1 MNIRLIGDVA
11 FALGPQP
18 LDQLGREVE
27 TLALLFIT
35 AQANDVGVV
44 GVDHQFAVFETGQ
57 AREVVFAGIAVRRH
71 AHDLELAVEHLET
84 EKLGDGAIQATQGV
98 RVEEFLDL
106 VDLAV
111 FAVAKKGRGVFA
123 LAVDAEDRGLFL
135 EPGAV
140 IGTGSMGE
148 VVLDRLDLDFLRVEA
163 QLLQAEHDVL
173 AVALVATVAHQDRV
187 EGAVRGV
194 PVALGVVPARL
205 AEQADRR
212 ERNGY
217 HIHVRRFDAGLLQAE
232 LRRFVGHAVLCM
244 FVAYEALFFSG
255 SDQFAVDVQGR
266 GRIMAKGAGQAKNRQ
281 CQGSSL
287 YKLEICAP
295 AKWASSS

>member
-1 MNIRLIGDVA
+1 MDVRLVGDVA

-18 LDQLGREVE
+18 LDQLWREIE
-27 TLALLFIT
+27 TLALLFMA
-35 AQANDVGVV
+35 AQADDVGVI

-57 AREVVFAGIAVRRH
+57 AREVVFAGIPIGRH
-71 AHDLELAVEHLET
+71 AHDLELAIEHLET
-84 EKLGDGAIQATQGV
+84 EELGDGTVQATQGV

-106 VDLAV
+106 VNLAI
-111 FAVAKKGRGVFA
+111 FAVAKEGRGVLA
-123 LAVDAEDRGLFL
+123 LAVDTEDRGFFL
-135 EPGAV
+135 EAGAV
-140 IGTGSMGE
+140 IGTGCVRK
-148 VVLDRLDLDFLRVEA
+148 VVLDRLDLDFFRVKT
-163 QLLQAEHDVL
+163 QLLQAEHNVF
-173 AVALVATVAHQDRV
+173 AVALVAAVAHQDRV
-187 EGAVRGV
+187 ECAVRGI
-194 PVALGVVPARL
+194 PVTLGVVPARL

-212 ERNGY
+212 EWNR
-217 HIHVRRFDAGLLQAE
+217 HHVDVRRLDAGLLQAE

-287 YKLEICAP
+287 YKLEICAT
-295 AKWASSS
+295 AKWASGS